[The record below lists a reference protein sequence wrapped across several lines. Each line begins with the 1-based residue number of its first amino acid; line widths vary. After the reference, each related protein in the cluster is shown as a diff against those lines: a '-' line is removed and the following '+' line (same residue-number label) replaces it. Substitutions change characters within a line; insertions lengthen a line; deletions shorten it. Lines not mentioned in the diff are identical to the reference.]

1 MLMASMEWAWKQ
13 SNFSIRFHDRC
24 LPITLMFVF
33 SMHVRMLDSSIKLVR
48 SSPASKRKPK
58 NTTPQWYL
66 SSDIFFSICQRWL
79 WCLLFSWRWIVW
91 VDDHCSMKHNSW
103 SINMNCIIC
112 LHLSCTVSMLS
123 ARTTLD
129 TSIEGRYLWDELG
142 LRIWKQSYPWSKWVN
157 GWIAFVVVA
166 LLSAA
171 RNRRNKQLVENI
183 HQRMNK
189 LFPRLPD
196 LITSATVL
204 LANLYGSTGE
214 MDKAS
219 NIRSEL
225 SRSGAKKKPG
235 LSWTAVNGELY
246 VSLWKVDTK
255 VVESEQRE
263 LIVVV

>member
-13 SNFSIRFHDRC
+13 SNFSVRFHDRC

-91 VDDHCSMKHNSW
+91 VEDHCSMKHNSW
-103 SINMNCIIC
+103 SINMNCIIH

-129 TSIEGRYLWDELG
+129 ASKESVSESVDRREIS
-142 LRIWKQSYPWSKWVN
+142 LRWV
-157 GWIAFVVVA
+157 GF
-166 LLSAA
+166 
-171 RNRRNKQLVENI
+171 EN
-183 HQRMNK
+183 ME
-189 LFPRLPD
+189 
-196 LITSATVL
+196 TVL
-204 LANLYGSTGE
+204 SMIEMGE
-214 MDKAS
+214 WMNCFRCS
-219 NIRSEL
+219 GITL
-225 SRSGAKKKPG
+225 SCK
-235 LSWTAVNGELY
+235 
-246 VSLWKVDTK
+246 
-255 VVESEQRE
+255 ESEK
-263 LIVVV
+263 